1 MKIILTERVPN
12 LGTVGDEVLV
22 KDGYARNFL
31 LPTGKA
37 LPASGKNAKALQH
50 KRLFLE
56 KQRAVAIDE
65 AKGEAEKVTAL
76 ELVLKARAGTGGK
89 LFGSITNRDIK
100 AALDE
105 QGFDVDRKSIIL
117 GIPVKSLGTFTATVK
132 LHSDVKVEINFRV
145 VASEIV
151 DPNKIPGEEGAE
163 GAEGTDATESAEGA
177 EATEGA
183 EPTEGTEGAGA
194 AEASTGPEGADP
206 TEMEAEAAAP
216 AGDESPGEVSGTEA
230 STETGAETSTATGT
244 ETNAEAGAGTVPEEV
259 KESGEGDP
267 GKSE

>member
-76 ELVLKARAGTGGK
+76 ELVLKGRAGTGGK

-177 EATEGA
+177 EATEG
-183 EPTEGTEGAGA
+183 TEGAGA

-206 TEMEAEAAAP
+206 TEVEAEAAAP

-230 STETGAETSTATGT
+230 STETGAETSTATGAETST
-244 ETNAEAGAGTVPEEV
+244 ETSAEAGAGTVPEEV